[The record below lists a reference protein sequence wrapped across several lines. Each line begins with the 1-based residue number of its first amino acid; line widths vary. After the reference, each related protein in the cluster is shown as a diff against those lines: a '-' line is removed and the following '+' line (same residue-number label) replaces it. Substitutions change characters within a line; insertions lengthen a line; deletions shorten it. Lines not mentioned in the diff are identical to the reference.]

1 MKTLMFRKALVAP
14 LIICG
19 LVPATVTAL
28 PPAISAGVENANP
41 AGTFQIT
48 IETLHTLGRS
58 DAPITLLEFSD
69 YTCRFCRLHN
79 VQTMPLIVDEYIR
92 TGLVRYIVEELPSRE
107 PTSSS
112 FEAAHAA
119 LCAGDQGKYW
129 EMRQALYED
138 SQPFK
143 MQMLEDNAVHLGLDI
158 SDFTRCMNES
168 RHVELI
174 QKTIRHADE
183 TDIRQ
188 IPKFYLGAT
197 AQDHPNVLDVR
208 AVVTGAKSFEVFR
221 QTIDAVLT
229 SVGETAAPK

>member
-1 MKTLMFRKALVAP
+1 MFRVSLVAR
-14 LIICG
+14 LFGCG
-19 LVPATVTAL
+19 LALAMVTAS
-28 PPAISAGVENANP
+28 PPAISGGVENPDP
-41 AGTFQIT
+41 AGIFQIP
-48 IETLHTLGRS
+48 IETLHSLGRS
-58 DAPITLLEFSD
+58 DAPITVLEFSD

-79 VQTMPLIVDEYIR
+79 VQTMPLIIDEYVRI
-92 TGLVRYIVEELPSRE
+92 GLVRYVVEELPSRE
-107 PTSSS
+107 PTSRS

-129 EMRQALYED
+129 EMRQALYEE

-158 SDFTRCMNES
+158 SDFTRCTNEG

-174 QKTIRHADE
+174 QKTIRHADS
-183 TDIRQ
+183 TGIRQ